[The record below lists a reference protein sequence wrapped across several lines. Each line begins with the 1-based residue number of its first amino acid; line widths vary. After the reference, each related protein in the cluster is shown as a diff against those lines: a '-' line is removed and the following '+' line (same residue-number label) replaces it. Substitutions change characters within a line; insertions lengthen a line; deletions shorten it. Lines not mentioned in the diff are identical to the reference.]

1 MYNILVNISQ
11 NVDIIVFPPVFVTV
25 HWFWPLAHWQFCYN
39 GVESSYPL
47 RVWGAKRSSGSI
59 TVHPIALSRSAP
71 EVSNCLYLP
80 ALNVYL
86 ERCLCFTSL
95 EVKEVKSPLLSLEG
109 WSWFCPPLLD
119 SFNPSLLLLLGYNSA
134 SLLMRL
140 PSLPDCEPLWEY
152 QQLLLL
158 YFYPPAPNILP
169 GMCWLLN
176 YYLLNWL
183 MLLWRHTST
192 EPN

>member
-1 MYNILVNISQ
+1 MLILLYFLPRVCDCSLIL
-11 NVDIIVFPPVFVTV
+11 TTC
-25 HWFWPLAHWQFCYN
+25 PLAILLQWC
-39 GVESSYPL
+39 GIELPL
-47 RVWGAKRSSGSI
+47 RVWGARSSASI
-59 TVHPIALSRSAP
+59 TVHSIALSICSRSLQLP
-71 EVSNCLYLP
+71 VSPCL
-80 ALNVYL
+80 
-86 ERCLCFTSL
+86 ECLSGKMSVFHFLRS
-95 EVKEVKSPLLSLEG
+95 KGSKSPLLSFLRRLVLIL
-109 WSWFCPPLLD
+109 PTLARL
-119 SFNPSLLLLLGYNSA
+119 FNPSLLLLLGYNSA

-183 MLLWRHTST
+183 MLL
-192 EPN
+192 